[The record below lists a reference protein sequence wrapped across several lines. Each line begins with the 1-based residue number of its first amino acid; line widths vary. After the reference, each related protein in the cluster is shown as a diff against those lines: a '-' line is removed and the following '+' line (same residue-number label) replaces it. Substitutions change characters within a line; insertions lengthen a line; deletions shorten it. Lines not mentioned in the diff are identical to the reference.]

1 MRKDQLVK
9 TSYSEEDAIVLLKDV
24 SGLVEVLGTEE
35 REARIQSGT
44 HYSEMIPLE
53 YKPSDSYMKI
63 YDGAL
68 KELSKQTAE
77 AVAIISEKVFLEK
90 GVNLTLVSLARA
102 GTPVGVLMKRYI
114 KAMFGVDIPHYS
126 VSIIRG
132 KGFDINAMEYIVDNH
147 SAEGVQFVDGWI
159 GKGAI
164 CRVLEASCHELRMRD
179 DKFSGLSAELAVI
192 SDPAWITDLCGTH
205 DDFLIPSAC
214 LNSTVSGL
222 FSRTYLKE
230 GIIGP
235 DDFHGAVYYGN
246 LVDEDKSIEFIEA
259 VEYYFKDIIEERK
272 KRYGFYKDTPLF
284 MNIDKM
290 QEVGTEDMSL
300 EIMNGRTGLA
310 EVMEVADH
318 FGIND
323 INKIKPGV
331 GETTRV
337 LLRRLPWK
345 VLIRDEK
352 SLPEHVR
359 QLCIE
364 KSIPIE
370 IYPLNM
376 YRVCGIIKDLSA
388 DA

>member
-1 MRKDQLVK
+1 MGMSKLVK
-9 TSYSEEDAIVLLKDV
+9 TSYSENDAVVLLKDV

-35 REARIQSGT
+35 REKRIQTGT

-53 YKPSDSYMKI
+53 YKPSDSYMDI
-63 YDGAL
+63 YNGAL
-68 KELSKQTAE
+68 VELSRQTAE
-77 AVAIISEKVFLEK
+77 AVAVISEKVFLEK
-90 GVNLTLVSLARA
+90 GLDLVLVSLARA

-114 KAMFGVDIPHYS
+114 KQMFNVDVPHYS

-132 KGFDINAMEYIVDNH
+132 KGFDENAIEYIVDNH
-147 SAEGVQFVDGWI
+147 TAYGIKFVDGWI

-164 CRVLEASCHELRMRD
+164 TRVLEEACHDMRMKE
-179 DKFSGLSAELAVI
+179 DKFIGLDAELAVV
-192 SDPAWITDLCGTH
+192 SDPAWITECCGTH

-230 GIIGP
+230 DIIGP
-235 DDFHGAVYYGN
+235 DDFHGAVCYTN
-246 LVDEDKSIEFIEA
+246 LIDEDKSLEF
-259 VEYYFKDIIEERK
+259 VDTVSSYFAKIIKDRGAK
-272 KRYGFYKDTPLF
+272 YGFEDEPLYLKV
-284 MNIDKM
+284 DK
-290 QEVGTEDMSL
+290 VKYIGTEDMNL
-300 EIMNGRTGLA
+300 ECMNGKQGLDEVQEIA
-310 EVMEVADH
+310 EH
-318 FGIND
+318 FGISD

-345 VLIRDEK
+345 VLIRDEG

-359 QLCIE
+359 QLCVE
-364 KSIPIE
+364 KNIPIE

-388 DA
+388 DV